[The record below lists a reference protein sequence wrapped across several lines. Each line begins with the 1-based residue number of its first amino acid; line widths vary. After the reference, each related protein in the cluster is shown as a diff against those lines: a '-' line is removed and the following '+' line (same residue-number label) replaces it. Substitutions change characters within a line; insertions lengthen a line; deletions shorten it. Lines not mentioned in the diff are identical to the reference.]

1 MIIEL
6 LVVIIL
12 VTPLQALSVPLIAP
26 SVIGTHVHR
35 YATFQSHNQ
44 KIVKNANGIF
54 MVYVSYGTPGTFF
67 PLHYRLRRSVDD
79 GVHWITV
86 FEETCDT
93 LPPAIETDAHNNIY
107 LVRSNNPTDTNGY
120 LYRFLAADNYASH
133 TTLILPNGGGQKFS
147 LLLDETRQQ
156 LYYAVAGFEQAPW
169 RMRFF
174 TISTSSLAI
183 TSSRII
189 TTRGVS
195 ADAHYPLMSLDEG
208 NLYFAWTCVRPG
220 EMTYWSIHFVL
231 SKDGAQTWQKA
242 DGTPISIPV
251 IADESGPTDTLT
263 PAPDPKFSRWASS
276 IIVKNGKL
284 FMFYRDSGQVD
295 PKPMVQHMIRF
306 DLATAR
312 IDLDT
317 SPWIADG
324 VSLQN
329 ADGFFA
335 SAAGQPLFAATASI
349 DKRLTVVKS
358 LDNGLTWH
366 IVAQSNSYPGILYSI
381 SGCRKITTDGYL
393 TAHFT
398 HNIYIK
404 DSMGSNTISFF
415 KVKVQ

>member
-12 VTPLQALSVPLIAP
+12 ATPLQALSVSLITP
-26 SVIGTHVHR
+26 SDVEKNVHR

-44 KIVKNANGIF
+44 KIVKNASGIF
-54 MVYVSYGTPGTFF
+54 MVYVSYGTSETFF
-67 PLHYRLRRSVDD
+67 PSHYLLRRSVDN
-79 GVHWITV
+79 GVHWTTI
-86 FEETCDT
+86 FEETCGT
-93 LPPAIETDAHNNIY
+93 HPPALETDSHNNVYI
-107 LVRSNNPTDTNGY
+107 VRSNRPTDTNGY

-133 TTLILPNGGGQKFS
+133 TTVILPNGGGQKFS

-174 TISTSSLAI
+174 TISTSTWAI

-195 ADAHYPLMSLDEG
+195 ADAHYPLMSLDGG

-220 EMTYWSIHFVL
+220 EMTYWSIHFML
-231 SKDGAQTWQKA
+231 SKDGARTWQKA

-284 FMFYRDSGQVD
+284 FMFYRDSGQVA
-295 PKPMVQHMIRF
+295 PKPTVEHMIRF

-329 ADGFFA
+329 IDGFFA
-335 SAAGQPLFAATASI
+335 SAAGQPLFAVTASI
-349 DKRLTVVKS
+349 DNRLTVIKS
-358 LDNGLTWH
+358 LDNGVTWH
-366 IVAQSNSYPGILYSI
+366 IVAQSNNYPRILYAI
-381 SGCRKITTDGYL
+381 SGCRTITNDGYL
-393 TAHFT
+393 IGHFT
-398 HNIYIK
+398 HAQDTK
-404 DSMGSNTISFF
+404 DVVANTMNFF
-415 KVKVQ
+415 KVKVY